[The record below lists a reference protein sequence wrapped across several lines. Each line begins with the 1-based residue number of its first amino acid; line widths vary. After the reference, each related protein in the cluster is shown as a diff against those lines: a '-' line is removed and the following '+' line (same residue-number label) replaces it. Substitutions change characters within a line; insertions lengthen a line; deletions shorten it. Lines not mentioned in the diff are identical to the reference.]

1 MLTLIWLVVFVVV
14 AIAIWADW
22 NSMFSGV
29 VRRALPEALQVD
41 EYDRYIWSVALGIV
55 IATLAVNPISTL
67 TTLILLAIIGF
78 IVRAL
83 LRFAM
88 KFVH

>member
-14 AIAIWADW
+14 AVAVWADW
-22 NSMFSGV
+22 NSMFSGPLS
-29 VRRALPEALQVD
+29 RLLPEALQID
-41 EYDRYIWSVALGIV
+41 EYDRYVWSVALGIV

-67 TTLILLAIIGF
+67 ITLILLAIIAF
-78 IVRAL
+78 LVRAL